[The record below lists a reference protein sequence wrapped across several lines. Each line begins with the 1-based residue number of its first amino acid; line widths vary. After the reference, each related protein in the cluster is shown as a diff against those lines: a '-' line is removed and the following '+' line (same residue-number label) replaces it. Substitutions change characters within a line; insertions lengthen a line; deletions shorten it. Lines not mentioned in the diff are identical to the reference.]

1 MVSILVI
8 VIVVDALMVV
18 VVVVIFT
25 YFLNQIIWLDGKS
38 RLDTKTLRR
47 RAPRLG
53 GLLCTRLFQRT
64 DLEHFPDVIHDAHT
78 IFGVVEESFH
88 VFTDPLAWL
97 SVIRYFSLLNG
108 CPPRVMFGIMGRN
121 RTVRCL
127 KVVNGLCFL
136 PLQCSIV

>member
-1 MVSILVI
+1 MVTILVI
-8 VIVVDALMVV
+8 VIVVDVLMVV

-38 RLDTKTLRR
+38 RLDTEALRL
-47 RAPRLG
+47 RAPRVG
-53 GLLCTRLFQRT
+53 GLLCTRLCQGT

>member
-38 RLDTKTLRR
+38 RLDTETLRR

-53 GLLCTRLFQRT
+53 GLLCTRLFQGT

-97 SVIRYFSLLNG
+97 SVIRYFSVLNG

-121 RTVRCL
+121 RPVRCL